1 VNVPKRMDLPVLGTE
16 IDDIADLDNTYLA
29 NEEKFRLNAD
39 RIRRAREAR
48 GEGSMYS
55 LLQPFSRPNVN
66 ELLGQRIDVLYSCT
80 LPGGG
85 GNVLRWCQGE
95 VIEIYIGKQKPTVC
109 VLWDP
114 MPDVEESEESSKT
127 NAILLPRKWR
137 KETEGGW
144 RMDVDITVQDELV
157 KKTMWRT

>member
-1 VNVPKRMDLPVLGTE
+1 MNVPKRIDLPVLGTE

-66 ELLGQRIDVLYSCT
+66 ELLGQRIDVLY
-80 LPGGG
+80 
-85 GNVLRWCQGE
+85 
-95 VIEIYIGKQKPTVC
+95 
-109 VLWDP
+109 
-114 MPDVEESEESSKT
+114 
-127 NAILLPRKWR
+127 
-137 KETEGGW
+137 
-144 RMDVDITVQDELV
+144 
-157 KKTMWRT
+157 